1 MIFGA
6 VILFFL
12 MGVVAI
18 YALIQTGK
26 NYALQAVLIPVIL
39 VGTLFAG
46 YAIYIL
52 QGTPK
57 QGIPEYDVEVV
68 FVQMQKPHILFLA
81 REAASDDASETDPIP
96 KYFVIPYNDQNKKTM
111 NKIMKRMEMGQPVE
125 GKFKKKDV
133 NPNGNQP
140 PTGEFE
146 FDNIIREGLPPKAV
160 REDDVSYNP
169 DDFEG
174 VDSNIQNRLME
185 RGDYDVLGGTST
197 YPGTSAIEDP
207 YEVDPKELEE
217 RTGENVNT
225 KSVVRK
231 KYTQEELE
239 SFTDSFVDP
248 KYDYYEAF

>member
-1 MIFGA
+1 MIFTA

-68 FVQMQKPHILFLA
+68 FVQMQKPYILFLA
-81 REAASDDASETDPIP
+81 REAATDDASETNPIP

-111 NKIMKRMEMGQPVE
+111 NKIMKRMEMGVQVE
-125 GKFKKKDV
+125 GKFRKKNV
-133 NPNGNQP
+133 NPNGTQP

-146 FDNIIREGLPPKAV
+146 FDNIKREGLPPKTT
-160 REDDVSYNP
+160 RENDTSYNP
-169 DDFEG
+169 EDFEG

-185 RGDYDVLGGTST
+185 RGDFDRLGGTST

-207 YEVDPKELEE
+207 YAVDPKLLQE
-217 RTGENVNT
+217 RTDESYSPT
-225 KSVVRK
+225 SVYQK
-231 KYTQEELE
+231 KYTTEELE
-239 SFTDSFVDP
+239 AFTDSFVDE

>member
-39 VGTLFAG
+39 VSTLFAG
-46 YAIYIL
+46 YSIYIL

-57 QGIPEYDVEVV
+57 QGIPEYDVEVM
-68 FVQMQKPHILFLA
+68 FVHMQKPHILFLA
-81 REAASDDASETDPIP
+81 REASNDDGRETDPIP
-96 KYFVIPYNDQNKKTM
+96 KYFVIPYNDENKKTM
-111 NKIMKRMEMGQPVE
+111 NKIMKKMEMGVQVE
-125 GKFKKKDV
+125 GKFKRKDV

-146 FDNIIREGLPPKAV
+146 FDNIKREGLPPKTT
-160 REDDVSYNP
+160 RENDTSYNP
-169 DDFEG
+169 EDFEG
-174 VDSNIQNRLME
+174 VDGGIQNRLME
-185 RGDYDVLGGTST
+185 RGDFDRMDGAV
-197 YPGTSAIEDP
+197 YPGTSPIEDP
-207 YEVDPKELEE
+207 YE
-217 RTGENVNT
+217 GESYSPT
-225 KSVVRK
+225 SVYQK
-231 KYTQEELE
+231 KYTTEELE
-239 SFTDSFVDP
+239 AFTDSFVDE